1 MDDKRESDQGV
12 RRRLG
17 DVAGPLRASDAERES
32 ALHALAAHY
41 ADGRLDQSEFDER
54 ADTALAARTQPEL
67 RALFTDLP
75 GPSPLAAVARPE
87 AGRAVRAPMRGS
99 PRSARSALSPWSARH
114 GRPGFPPLLLVPV
127 LLALAVTA
135 VIHGLPPFPLI
146 PLLFILSRRGRRWN
160 REARPWI

>member
-1 MDDKRESDQGV
+1 MDDKREPDQGV

-17 DVAGPLRASDAERES
+17 DAQGPLRASDAEREN
-32 ALHALAAHY
+32 ALRALAAHY

-75 GPSPLAAVARPE
+75 GPSPMAVVARSE
-87 AGRAVRAPMRGS
+87 AGRAPTNG
-99 PRSARSALSPWSARH
+99 SARSPWPARR
-114 GRPGFPPLLLVPV
+114 GGPGFPPLLLVPV